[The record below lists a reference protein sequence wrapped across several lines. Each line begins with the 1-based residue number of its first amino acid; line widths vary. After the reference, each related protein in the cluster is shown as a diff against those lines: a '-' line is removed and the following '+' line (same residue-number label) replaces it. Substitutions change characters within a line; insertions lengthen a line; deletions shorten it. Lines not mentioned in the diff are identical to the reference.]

1 MYDLSQPNAAPGVC
15 RKCKGT
21 GVSNK
26 VLKVKD
32 QVMLAPAYHDK
43 NDVARPQYEN
53 CGDCDGSGLVMLPPP
68 TTILQEGEKQQL
80 SPEEAR
86 QRYAMA

>member
-1 MYDLSQPNAAPGVC
+1 MLPTQIRQKC
-15 RKCKGT
+15 TRCKGT
-21 GVSNK
+21 GINEKK

-43 NDVARPQYEN
+43 NDVSRPQYEN
-53 CGDCDGSGLVMLPPP
+53 CSECSGSGLAMLPPP
-68 TTILQEGEKQQL
+68 TTIFKEGEKIQV

-86 QRYAMA
+86 ERYA